1 MVAIHSNIIPTYP
14 TYINERPWFFPR
26 FAKRRQVNKQP
37 MELYEVNTSRLLEAD
52 ADAGAK
58 CWNGPCSKIVHHFFE
73 KIEQIMIGK

>member
-1 MVAIHSNIIPTYP
+1 
-14 TYINERPWFFPR
+14 
-26 FAKRRQVNKQP
+26 

-73 KIEQIMIGK
+73 KIEQIMVGK